1 MGRWELIDISEKP
14 WVPEEAKAAMSDR
27 VSWQCPECGR
37 SFRIP
42 ASKPRPAW
50 CPECAAA
57 METGEDDIDFDVP
70 APARKP
76 KFNPSV
82 TVKKANDPR
91 PSEPAKKSSKKTGDP
106 SRGTPVPSPFGSSS
120 SAVPLSAIADDDH
133 DAKQQQILDELAKI
147 SQTMKFFRRLVW
159 GMAIAM
165 ILNVVLMGV
174 GMVYSMSMLGS
185 VGSLLQPA
193 AGGEGGNLGGANV
206 DPNKINMEGLPPK
219 LQNDLKAIQEYNR
232 TVNELLQEGQ

>member
-1 MGRWELIDISEKP
+1 M
-14 WVPEEAKAAMSDR
+14 
-27 VSWQCPECGR
+27 
-37 SFRIP
+37 
-42 ASKPRPAW
+42 
-50 CPECAAA
+50 
-57 METGEDDIDFDVP
+57 
-70 APARKP
+70 
-76 KFNPSV
+76 
-82 TVKKANDPR
+82 
-91 PSEPAKKSSKKTGDP
+91 
-106 SRGTPVPSPFGSSS
+106 
-120 SAVPLSAIADDDH
+120 PLSAIADDDH

>member
-1 MGRWELIDISEKP
+1 MGRWELIGIACEQLAAESEE
-14 WVPEEAKAAMSDR
+14 VMSDR

-50 CPECAAA
+50 CPDCAAA
-57 METGEDDIDFDVP
+57 MDSDGDIDFDIPSP
-70 APARKP
+70 APKS

-82 TVKKANDPR
+82 TVKKTGD
-91 PSEPAKKSSKKTGDP
+91 AKKTNQPARSESREP
-106 SRGTPVPSPFGSSS
+106 SRGTPVPSPFASSP
-120 SAVPLSAIADDDH
+120 AKPPQPKWADDDDH

-147 SQTMKFFRRLVW
+147 SQTMKLFRRLVW

-174 GMVYSMSMLGS
+174 GLVYSLSMIGS
-185 VGSLLQPA
+185 IGSLF
-193 AGGEGGNLGGANV
+193 GGDGGVVNPDGANLDGANV
-206 DPNKINMEGLPPK
+206 DPANVNLEGLPPK
-219 LQNDLKAIQEYNR
+219 LQNDLKKIQEYQQ
-232 TVNELLQEGQ
+232 TVNELLEEGR